1 MTRWIQVRPDRSVR
15 NSGSVITRKG
25 SAVRGHILEKPS
37 AVALALLACGL
48 AVVSCSVGHSET
60 QPVQPVLVS
69 YTPPP
74 AAVQRAEAIL
84 RERAP
89 RLTAGERRG
98 VAEALAGAETEHG
111 LDALLVLALIDQESR
126 YDPRARGPKGS
137 LGLMQVRPFVGRD
150 VAKRHKIPWK
160 GSQTLIDP
168 VLNVRIGQAY
178 LAEMKRMFP
187 RNELALTAY
196 NMGPY
201 RLKRILAQGRALR
214 SRYAA
219 RVLKGYLALQRQFP
233 VARPAEAL

>member
-1 MTRWIQVRPDRSVR
+1 M
-15 NSGSVITRKG
+15 
-25 SAVRGHILEKPS
+25 RGHILEKPS
-37 AVALALLACGL
+37 IQVFALLACGL
-48 AVVSCSVGHSET
+48 AVVSCSGGHSET
-60 QPVQPVLVS
+60 QPVQPVLIS
-69 YTPPP
+69 YTPLP

-150 VAKRHKIPWK
+150 VAKRHNIPWR

-178 LAEMKRMFP
+178 LAEMKRMF
-187 RNELALTAY
+187 RRDELALTAY

-201 RLKRILAQGRALR
+201 RVKRILAQGRALR

>member
-1 MTRWIQVRPDRSVR
+1 M
-15 NSGSVITRKG
+15 
-25 SAVRGHILEKPS
+25 RGHILEKPS
-37 AVALALLACGL
+37 ILVFALLACGL
-48 AVVSCSVGHSET
+48 AVVSCSGGHSET
-60 QPVQPVLVS
+60 QPVQPVLIS
-69 YTPPP
+69 YAPPP

-84 RERAP
+84 RARAP
-89 RLTAGERRG
+89 RLTADERQD
-98 VAEALAGAETEHG
+98 VAKALAGAETQHG

-150 VAKRHKIPWK
+150 VAKRHNIPWK

-178 LAEMKRMFP
+178 LAEMRRMF
-187 RNELALTAY
+187 RQDELALTAY

-233 VARPAEAL
+233 VARPAESL

>member
-1 MTRWIQVRPDRSVR
+1 
-15 NSGSVITRKG
+15 
-25 SAVRGHILEKPS
+25 VRGHILEKTS

-48 AVVSCSVGHSET
+48 TVVSRSVGHSET
-60 QPVQPVLVS
+60 QRVQPLLVS

-84 RERAP
+84 RQRAP

-111 LDALLVLALIDQESR
+111 LDALLVLALIDQESS
-126 YDPRARGPKGS
+126 YNPRARGPKGS

-150 VAKRHKIPWK
+150 VAKRHNIPWK

-178 LAEMKRMFP
+178 LAEMRRMFS
-187 RNELALTAY
+187 RDELALTAY

-233 VARPAEAL
+233 VARPIEAL

>member
-25 SAVRGHILEKPS
+25 SAVRGQILEKPS

-84 RERAP
+84 RQRAP
-89 RLTAGERRG
+89 RLTADERRG

-150 VAKRHKIPWK
+150 VAKRHNIPWK

-178 LAEMKRMFP
+178 LAEMKRMF
-187 RNELALTAY
+187 RQDELALTAY

-233 VARPAEAL
+233 VAPPVESL